1 VKRILI
7 NILTGLNLAAVIF
20 LVTAYLSVYIS
31 PEECWLPSFFGLTY
45 PVILIINLFFVLMW
59 LIINPRYLWIS
70 LVAILA
76 GWGFL
81 TRFIQISG
89 KRIDSG
95 DINVLSYNVQYFAGN
110 GIESQKETAGN
121 IKQFLKDQQPDII
134 CLQEVRLR
142 KNDIFNLAR
151 TVEDIN
157 SINHYQ
163 YARSSTTYGSVTMTR
178 YPIINMEEIR
188 FKNSRNIS
196 IYTDVLIDGDTVRI
210 FNVHLQSYN
219 MDPEKYTIIDSGID
233 EEEDLREV
241 HEIWYRF
248 KKGFSLRAQQ
258 VKTIRGYI
266 EESPYHIIICGD
278 FNDTPAS
285 YSYRQLRKGLK
296 DAFLCSGTG
305 VGRTYVG
312 KLPSFRIDY
321 IFHSRGFESYNFKTI
336 DFRYS
341 DHLPVACSLVK
352 K

>member
-1 VKRILI
+1 
-7 NILTGLNLAAVIF
+7 
-20 LVTAYLSVYIS
+20 
-31 PEECWLPSFFGLTY
+31 
-45 PVILIINLFFVLMW
+45 MW